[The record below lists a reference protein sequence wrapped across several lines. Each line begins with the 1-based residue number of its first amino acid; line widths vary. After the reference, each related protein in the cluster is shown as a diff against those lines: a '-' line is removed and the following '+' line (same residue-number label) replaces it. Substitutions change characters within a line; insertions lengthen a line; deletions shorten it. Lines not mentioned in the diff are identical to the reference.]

1 MCTLTL
7 AWQVFEDAPVVVAA
21 NRDEGLERP
30 SESPDLYATDPLV
43 VAPRDAEAGGT
54 WIGFNDHDLFAGIT
68 NRWTDADLA
77 GERSRGRLVA
87 DALSQSS
94 ALEARASVTEAVDAV
109 AYEAFSLVVADPD
122 DAFVLEWDGR
132 LRETTLESGVHV
144 VVNVGF
150 DETFEIPHERADA
163 ATTQA
168 ENARRVQRDLSS
180 AAVELVPDGEDTA
193 SSDGVQASSADST
206 RTPTLEWLE
215 RARTV
220 LGDHEY
226 GVCVHGDGYGTRS
239 SSLIVLGDRRGYAFA
254 DGPPCRTPY
263 RDVEVDAGSR
273 LERPLEPLAANLTDR
288 EGHI

>member
-7 AWQVFEDAPVVVAA
+7 AWQVFEEAPVVVAA

-30 SESPDLYATDPLV
+30 SDSPDLYATDPLV

-54 WIGFNDHDLFAGIT
+54 WIGFNDHDLFVGIT

-87 DALSQSS
+87 DALERPS
-94 ALEARASVTEAVDAV
+94 ALEARTFVEEAVDAV
-109 AYEAFSLVVADPD
+109 EYAGFSLVVADPEN
-122 DAFVLEWDGR
+122 AFVLEWDGR
-132 LRETTLESGVHV
+132 LRTTTLESGVHV

-150 DETFEIPHERADA
+150 DETFEIPHRQADA

-168 ENARRVQRDLSS
+168 ENARRVQRELS
-180 AAVELVPDGEDTA
+180 AAAVDLVSG
-193 SSDGVQASSADST
+193 ADSI
-206 RTPTLEWLE
+206 RTPAFKWLE
-215 RARTV
+215 RARIV

-263 RDVEVDAGSR
+263 RDVEVDAGGC
-273 LERPLEPLAANLTDR
+273 LERPLEPLASNLTDR

>member
-7 AWQVFEDAPVVVAA
+7 AWQVFEEAPVVVAA

-30 SESPDLYATDPLV
+30 SDSPDLYATDPLV

-54 WIGFNDHDLFAGIT
+54 WIGFNDHDLFVGIT

-87 DALSQSS
+87 DALSRPS
-94 ALEARASVTEAVDAV
+94 AHEARTFVAEAVDAV
-109 AYEAFSLVVADPD
+109 EFAGFSLVVADRD

-132 LRETTLESGVHV
+132 LRTTTLEPGIHV

-150 DETFEIPHERADA
+150 DETFEIPHGRADA

-168 ENARRVQRDLSS
+168 ENARRVQRELSG
-180 AAVELVPDGEDTA
+180 AVAGLVSDADET
-193 SSDGVQASSADST
+193 SLNDGVQSSDADPI
-206 RTPTLEWLE
+206 RTPALEWLG

-263 RDVEVDAGSR
+263 RDVEVDAGGR
-273 LERPLEPLAANLTDR
+273 LERPLEALATNLTDR

>member
-30 SESPDLYATDPLV
+30 SDSPDLYATDPLV

-54 WIGFNDHDLFAGIT
+54 WIGFNDHDLFVGIT

-87 DALSQSS
+87 DALARPS
-94 ALEARASVTEAVDAV
+94 AFEARTFVAEAVDAM
-109 AYEAFSLVVADPD
+109 EFEGFSLVVADRD

-132 LRETTLESGVHV
+132 LRTTTLEPGVHV

-150 DETFEIPHERADA
+150 DETFEIPHGRADA
-163 ATTQA
+163 ATAQA
-168 ENARRVQRDLSS
+168 ENARRVQRDLSA
-180 AAVELVPDGEDTA
+180 AAVDLVSGADETPST
-193 SSDGVQASSADST
+193 DGVRSLDADST
-206 RTPTLEWLE
+206 RTPALEWLE
-215 RARTV
+215 QVRTV

-226 GVCVHGDGYGTRS
+226 GVCVHGDGYRTRS

-263 RDVEVDAGSR
+263 RDIEIDVGNR
-273 LERPLEPLAANLTDR
+273 LERPLEPLASNLTDR